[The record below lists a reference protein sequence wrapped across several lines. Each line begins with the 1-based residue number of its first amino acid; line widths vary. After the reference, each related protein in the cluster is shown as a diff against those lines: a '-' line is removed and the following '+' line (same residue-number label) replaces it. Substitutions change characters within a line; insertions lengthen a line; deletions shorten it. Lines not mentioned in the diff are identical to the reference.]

1 MSSRVSLDDPAVLEA
16 VLERIRTRPRQYWLD
31 LVARYENE
39 KPGDIVL
46 PGVPPR
52 QRATRYRVITLNQLR
67 ASKPKKRSRK
77 HQAAA

>member
-1 MSSRVSLDDPAVLEA
+1 MSNRVSLDDPAVLEA
-16 VLERIRTRPRQYWLD
+16 VLEKIRTRPRQYWLD

-39 KPGDIVL
+39 KPGDIV

-52 QRATRYRVITLNQLR
+52 PRATRYRVITLNQLR
-67 ASKPKKRSRK
+67 ATKPKKRSRN